1 MNECM
6 VNKGTSSSP
15 WQKKKVNLLLG
26 TKTDLLVVTG
36 FVHSFFQWLLA
47 DRETECGCV
56 TS

>member
-15 WQKKKVNLLLG
+15 WQKKVNLLLG

>member
-1 MNECM
+1 M

-15 WQKKKVNLLLG
+15 WQKKANLLLG
-26 TKTDLLVVTG
+26 TKTTLHVLVEISV
-36 FVHSFFQWLLA
+36 FFHSFFQWLLA

>member
-1 MNECM
+1 MNACM
-6 VNKGTSSSP
+6 VNKGTSSSS
-15 WQKKKVNLLLG
+15 WQKKVDLLG
-26 TKTDLLVVTG
+26 TKTDLPLVAD

>member
-1 MNECM
+1 MNACIM
-6 VNKGTSSSP
+6 VNKGTSSSS
-15 WQKKKVNLLLG
+15 WQKKEVDLFG
-26 TKTDLLVVTG
+26 TKTDLPLVTG